1 MPFFLWRRFFSR
13 TPFLPLSYIFSHF
26 YHAIAPFLLPLYFVR
41 LKDRLNRVWQPSTVY
56 FFFYVFCIFFFCFT
70 FAHTDYFLHFS
81 ETRAGNYA
89 YCCYL
94 KFQTVFKPFALN
106 RNGTKRRYYRDI
118 SINLPFMY
126 MRYT

>member
-1 MPFFLWRRFFSR
+1 MPFFLWRRFLFSDAVSSSFIY
-13 TPFLPLSYIFSHF
+13 FLS
-26 YHAIAPFLLPLYFVR
+26 LLPRNSALSSPTTFR
-41 LKDRLNRVWQPSTVY
+41 SPQRSLEPSLAT
-56 FFFYVFCIFFFCFT
+56 FNCLLFFYVFCIFLCFT
-70 FAHTDYFLHFS
+70 FAHTDYFLHLS

-94 KFQTVFKPFALN
+94 KFQTFFKLFALN
-106 RNGTKRRYYRDI
+106 RNGTKRRYHRDI